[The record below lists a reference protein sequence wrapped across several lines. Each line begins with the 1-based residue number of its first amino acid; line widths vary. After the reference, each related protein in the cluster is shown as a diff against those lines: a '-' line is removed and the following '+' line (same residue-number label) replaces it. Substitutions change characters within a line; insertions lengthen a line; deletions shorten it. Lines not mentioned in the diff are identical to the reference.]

1 MRQIVITLTEEQEAI
16 IKLAATAVDAKEAK
30 KIIAAMDAT
39 DSVELDMATLA
50 KAASDKEDDINAM
63 IIGIGIL
70 ASSVIAKKIEESPCK
85 N

>member
-70 ASSVIAKKIEESPCK
+70 ASGVIAKKIEESPCK